1 MRKSSPP
8 YALRK
13 GLATLAA
20 RGVRAEPPGA
30 AVGRPSSEPIYQT
43 AVFDFP
49 DIASSEPAL
58 NGAGGY
64 AYARYGQPNE
74 ASLAASVAALEGA
87 EAGVA
92 TSSGTSAVLCALLI
106 ATRPGDLVLCQ
117 RDAYGGTRHLLEREI
132 TQFGRRL
139 ELVDA
144 YEPAKV
150 ADGLARG
157 ARLALVET
165 LSNPLLREVDIAALA
180 WHCRSYNAQLCV
192 DNTFATPVLQQ
203 PVALGADLVVHSA
216 TKFLGGHHDC
226 TAGVLV
232 GPREMIAEA
241 RALVTRLGLNAA
253 PFDAWLA
260 TRGMRTLPL
269 RVQRAEQNARALAE
283 KLRAH
288 ARVRA
293 VHFPGW
299 GGLLSFELEDRAA
312 AERLVR
318 ACPQLHY
325 APSLGGVETTLM
337 HPASSSHRMLDANE
351 RAAIGIAEG
360 LLRMSLGIE
369 DADDLWSE
377 LSQGLNKS

>member
-8 YALRK
+8 YSLRN

-20 RGVRAEPPGA
+20 RGVRADPPGA
-30 AVGRPSSEPIYQT
+30 SVSRPTSEPIYQT

-49 DIASSEPAL
+49 DIPSSEPAL
-58 NGAGGY
+58 SGAGGY
-64 AYARYGQPNE
+64 AYARHGRPNE

-92 TSSGTSAVLCALLI
+92 SASGSAAVLCAVLV

-117 RDAYGGTRHLLEREI
+117 RDAYGGTRLMLEREI
-132 TQFGRRL
+132 TQFGRRV

-150 ADGLARG
+150 ADGLSRG

-165 LSNPLLREVDIAALA
+165 LSNPLLREVDVAALA
-180 WHCRSYNAQLCV
+180 WHCRSYNALLCV
-192 DNTFATPVLQQ
+192 DNTFATPVLRR
-203 PVALGADLVVHSA
+203 PLALGADLVLHSA

-226 TAGVLV
+226 CAGVLV
-232 GPREMIAEA
+232 GPAAAIDEA

-260 TRGMRTLPL
+260 TRGMRTLHL
-269 RVQRAEQNARALAE
+269 RVERAEQNARALAE
-283 KLRAH
+283 KLRGH
-288 ARVRA
+288 ARVRG
-293 VHFPGW
+293 VHYPGW
-299 GGLLSFELEDRAA
+299 GGMLSFELDDRAA

-325 APSLGGVETTLM
+325 APSLGGVETTLA
-337 HPASSSHRMLDANE
+337 HPASSSHRTLEPAE
-351 RAAIGIAEG
+351 RAALGIADG
-360 LLRMSLGIE
+360 LLRLSLGIE
-369 DADDLWSE
+369 DADDLWGE
-377 LSQGLNKS
+377 LSQALNKS

>member
-8 YALRK
+8 YSLRR

-30 AVGRPSSEPIYQT
+30 AVSRPTSEPIYQT

-49 DIASSEPAL
+49 DIPSAEPAL
-58 NGAGGY
+58 SGARGY
-64 AYARYGQPNE
+64 AYARHGRPNE

-92 TSSGTSAVLCALLI
+92 TASGSAAVLCAVLV

-117 RDAYGGTRHLLEREI
+117 RDAYGGTRVMLERDI
-132 TQFGRRL
+132 AQFGRRV

-165 LSNPLLREVDIAALA
+165 LSNPLLREVDVSALA
-180 WHCRSYNAQLCV
+180 WHCRSYNARLCV
-192 DNTFATPVLQQ
+192 DNTFATPLRRQ
-203 PVALGADLVVHSA
+203 PLALGADLVLHSA

-226 TAGVLV
+226 CAGVLA
-232 GPREMIAEA
+232 GPADSIAEA

-260 TRGMRTLPL
+260 ARGMRTLHL
-269 RVQRAEQNARALAE
+269 RVERAEHNACALAE
-283 KLRAH
+283 RLRAH
-288 ARVRA
+288 ARVCA
-293 VHFPGW
+293 VHYPGW
-299 GGLLSFELEDRAA
+299 GAVVSFELADRAA
-312 AERLVR
+312 AEELVR
-318 ACPQLHY
+318 GCPQLHY
-325 APSLGGVETTLM
+325 APSLGGVETTLS
-337 HPASSSHRMLDANE
+337 HPASSSHSALAEAE
-351 RAAIGIAEG
+351 RAALGIADG
-360 LLRMSLGIE
+360 LLRMSVGIE
-369 DADDLWSE
+369 DADDLWGE
-377 LSQGLNKS
+377 LSRALNRS